1 MAPRGENP
9 PKVMSPATSF
19 HCHNARPKLADETFQ
34 RSPPKSPPQ
43 NNPAGGVHPHQAARV
58 LAKIDAEN
66 HDIHRSAPLSKPT
79 AILPDRRERGGPSH
93 NHKFR
98 DRRGEVL
105 FIDARKLGVMADRT
119 HRDLSDADIAKIAGI
134 YHLWRGEKNVP
145 VGAVDGLTA
154 YEDIPGFCK
163 AAKRAEIEK
172 HGFVLSPGRYVGA
185 AEAEE
190 DEEPFEGKIT
200 RLVADLRAQQADAAR
215 LDAAIAANLREL
227 GYGG

>member
-1 MAPRGENP
+1 
-9 PKVMSPATSF
+9 
-19 HCHNARPKLADETFQ
+19 
-34 RSPPKSPPQ
+34 
-43 NNPAGGVHPHQAARV
+43 
-58 LAKIDAEN
+58 
-66 HDIHRSAPLSKPT
+66 
-79 AILPDRRERGGPSH
+79 
-93 NHKFR
+93 
-98 DRRGEVL
+98 
-105 FIDARKLGVMADRT
+105 MADRT